1 VQINIYIFTKLRGN
15 LMNLEGITL
24 NILTNELKKQLE
36 NGKIYKIFMPA
47 KNSLLLMVNKGN
59 TTLNLL
65 ADFSEATPLLYL
77 TETLPER
84 PNMPPAFCMLL
95 RKHLEEGRITSLRQ
109 QDLDRVLIMDIA
121 LIGPARQIITKHLI
135 FELTGKNSNII
146 FTDEQL
152 LIIDSLRHVGK
163 TQSSFRQILP
173 NLHYE
178 TPPKQEGL
186 NFLTAPAHSIIDACQ
201 RASAG
206 TILQNL
212 VALTVGIGK
221 NTAQEALV
229 RSDINIDST
238 GLTLMEAMSCE
249 KVLNTLQKEINSC
262 LTASIYSVYG
272 LISKKNTMKT
282 VVPYAPFT
290 KQGETSVKFNTLLEA
305 LNFGAKLIPIQI
317 PDKEL
322 LNKAISGVLTKTA
335 KKVQLLAKDLAA
347 AQKADDQ
354 KIIADTLMAN
364 IYHLKKGITTCTLN
378 NIYDDTPLTIA
389 LSPTLS
395 PTDNAQHYYKKYN
408 KFKRAIKEIEIQQK
422 ETQEFL
428 SYIESIDASIGTAVT
443 KNEIAEIKQEMV
455 AAGLLT
461 EATKKKKNITLTK
474 STPVAIKLSNETT
487 VYIGKNNKQNDYVT
501 FKLGKSTD
509 LWFHTKNIPGSH
521 VILKTTLPEPNHDD
535 IIHAAS
541 LAAFYSKGKTSEQ
554 VPVDY
559 TQKRFVK
566 KPNGAKPGFV
576 IYTEQKTVYVKP
588 ETD

>member
-1 VQINIYIFTKLRGN
+1 
-15 LMNLEGITL
+15 MNLEGITL
-24 NILTNELKKQLE
+24 NLLTNELKKQLE

-59 TTLNLL
+59 TTINLL
-65 ADFSEATPLLYL
+65 ADFSGATPLLYL
-77 TETLPER
+77 TETVPER

-95 RKHLEEGRITSLRQ
+95 RKHLEEGRITSLWQ

-146 FTDEQL
+146 FTDEHL

-173 NLHYE
+173 NLPYE

-221 NTAQEALV
+221 STAQEVLV
-229 RSDINIDST
+229 RSGINIDST
-238 GLTLMEAMSCE
+238 GLTLIEAMSCE
-249 KVLNTLQKEINSC
+249 KVLSTLQKEINSC
-262 LTASIYSVYG
+262 FTASIYSVYG
-272 LISKKNTMKT
+272 LINKKNTMKT
-282 VVPYAPFT
+282 VVPYAPFAT
-290 KQGETSVKFNTLLEA
+290 QAETPVKFNTLLEA

-322 LNKAISGVLTKTA
+322 LNKAISGFLTKTA

-354 KIIADTLMAN
+354 KIVADTLMAN
-364 IYHLKKGITTCTLN
+364 IYLLKKGSTTCTLN

-395 PTDNAQHYYKKYN
+395 PTDNAQLYYKKYN

-428 SYIESIDASIGTAVT
+428 SYLESIDASIGTAVT

-455 AAGLLT
+455 AAGLLADT
-461 EATKKKKNITLTK
+461 SKKKKSITLTK
-474 STPVAIKLSNETT
+474 STPVAIKFSDETT

-588 ETD
+588 EAD